1 MDKDFVNR
9 GRIIRSSPSY
19 RETMDL
25 YRILQRNRVTRNI
38 LLEDIVSLLVLID
51 EYEIPIIEGEDI
63 SLPYFI
69 LDRLGVS
76 KNRILLILKFIIDE
90 KLVEPLNGM
99 LKLTPAGRLFLISD
113 EISSSMDLIKY
124 YWEKSDWNRFY
135 KSKRD
140 SKYLQNDSRRYV
152 ACLLSQLENCLVDI
166 DKLKS
171 KYGHIEDI
179 YFNNIFAIKE
189 MLNDSS
195 MQDIIENIFEPMG
208 LINIERNDNNKKFS
222 LTARGKRVFEYYS
235 QGMVDE
241 YKELLEECWE
251 CYDRENFQQALE
263 MSRNIISVIGSMPDA
278 YNVIGCVYIK
288 LGNYEIAKDIF
299 MIAMEL
305 CENRMGDVLNKGESL
320 MEVYVSMYYNLGLC
334 YFYMGYYL
342 RALGIF
348 TSIKKTLPYDL
359 DSLEEI
365 MNSIKKIILI

>member
-1 MDKDFVNR
+1 MDKDFINR

-51 EYEIPIIEGEDI
+51 EYEIPTQDGKDI
-63 SLPYFI
+63 SLPSFI
-69 LDRLGVS
+69 LDRLGVTE
-76 KNRILLILKFIIDE
+76 NRILLILNFIVDE
-90 KLVEPLNGM
+90 RLVEPFNGL
-99 LKLTPAGRLFLISD
+99 LKLTPSGRLFLISD

-124 YWEKSDWNRFY
+124 YWEKSDWSRLF
-135 KSKRD
+135 KSKGNG
-140 SKYLQNDSRRYV
+140 KYLQNASRRYL
-152 ACLLSQLENCLVDI
+152 ACLLSQLENCLIDI
-166 DKLKS
+166 EKLKS

-179 YFNNIFAIKE
+179 YFNNIFVIKE

-208 LINIERNDNNKKFS
+208 LINVERNDNTKKFN

-251 CYDRENFQQALE
+251 CYDRGNFQQALE
-263 MSRNIISVIGSMPDA
+263 MSRNIISVIGSMPDS

-288 LGNYEIAKDIF
+288 LGNYEIAKDVF
-299 MIAMEL
+299 MLAMEL

-348 TSIKKTLPYDL
+348 ASIKKTLPYDL

>member
-1 MDKDFVNR
+1 MERDFNR

-25 YRILQRNRVTRNI
+25 YKILQRNRVSRNI
-38 LLEDIVSLLVLID
+38 FLEDIVSLLVLAD
-51 EYEIPIIEGEDI
+51 EYDIPSLNGEDT

-69 LDRLGVS
+69 LNKLGIP
-76 KNRILLILKFIIDE
+76 NERIPLILSFIMEE
-90 KLVEPLNGM
+90 KIVESINGV
-99 LKLTPAGRLFLISD
+99 LKLTPSGRLFLISD

-124 YWEKSDWNRFY
+124 YWEKSDWSRFY
-135 KSKRD
+135 KSKGN
-140 SKYLQNDSRRYV
+140 KYLQHDSRRYV
-152 ACLLSQLENCLVDI
+152 ACLLSQIENCSIDI
-166 DKLKS
+166 DKIKN

-179 YFNNIFAIKE
+179 YFNNIFAVRE

-195 MQDIIENIFEPMG
+195 MQSIIENIFEPMG
-208 LINIERNDNNKKFS
+208 LINADNKKFT
-222 LTARGKRVFEYYS
+222 LTDRGKRVFEYYS
-235 QGMVDE
+235 QGMIDE

-263 MSRNIISVIGSMPDA
+263 MARNIISVIGSIPDA

-299 MIAMEL
+299 MMAMEL
-305 CENRMGDVLNKGESL
+305 CESRIGDVKNKGESL

-334 YFYMGYYL
+334 YFYMGNYL

-348 TSIKKTLPYDL
+348 ASIKKTLPYDL
-359 DSLEEI
+359 ESLEGI
-365 MNSIKKIILI
+365 MSSIKKIILV